1 MVGQIQQSAAVSL
14 RSRMAQAREQVA
26 LAQQRQRLPRQDQH
40 PREPRPDL
48 APRPHSTADRSRST
62 AQLPPALPLTSEE
75 ADLFE
80 RLSPLLAKPPRR
92 SAAPQHRVD
101 TVTTERFADTLEAAP
116 DPEMIEDAP
125 LDPPR
130 RLPLADFQADR
141 AAEAPRTITH
151 TETSQKH
158 DASCWNDETV
168 DKLVSST
175 PIVINRQQ
183 IAVTRNK
190 LSNVPASTHSF
201 CKMVAVNVCAS
212 RYFRLRS
219 VISSSPRSDGFNS
232 RIMEKQ
238 SLSYK

>member
-141 AAEAPRTITH
+141 AAEAPRTITWQQRSKRARWRSGVRRAGAWMM
-151 TETSQKH
+151 TSSVI
-158 DASCWNDETV
+158 AATV
-168 DKLVSST
+168 SGAVLAGAGLEKSTQILVSVEAQAHKS
-175 PIVINRQQ
+175 
-183 IAVTRNK
+183 VTALYAELAPLIKR
-190 LSNVPASTHSF
+190 
-201 CKMVAVNVCAS
+201 
-212 RYFRLRS
+212 
-219 VISSSPRSDGFNS
+219 
-232 RIMEKQ
+232 
-238 SLSYK
+238 